1 MILFSPGQQVV
12 IAGETLATFVRAING
27 SDAIVRIGQDTRIVG
42 LVTLKAA

>member
-1 MILFSPGQQVV
+1 MSAFIPGQQV
-12 IAGETLATFVRAING
+12 IISGETLATFVSAIND